1 MAKPR
6 RPRPEDEQ
14 NEDPYA
20 SDWRISLLR
29 KHAARSVEDREY
41 IIRTALLIEHLGLAL
56 QSLEGTLDSA
66 GPTEPGWMEH
76 VASMLKPFID
86 QVWRESHHGHPARVT
101 AMALCHALNHSRTVE
116 DVIPL
121 LQLRGYVRLAETLDG
136 DKVARVY
143 AAWFDRS
150 PGKKAG
156 RSGKFTEIARLLRPV
171 GIRLKAETIERLW
184 RDDQGFGQRRRR
196 RLRPPMGGT

>member
-1 MAKPR
+1 MANPR
-6 RPRPEDEQ
+6 EPCPEEEQ
-14 NEDPYA
+14 GEDPHA
-20 SDWRISLLR
+20 DDWRIALLR
-29 KHAARSVEDREY
+29 KHAARSAEDREY

-56 QSLEGTLDSA
+56 QSLEGTVVSV
-66 GPTEPGWMEH
+66 GSSEPGWLEH
-76 VASMLKPFID
+76 LAQTLKPFID
-86 QVWRESHHGHPARVT
+86 QVWRQSHRGQPARVT
-101 AMALCHALNHSRTVE
+101 AMALCHALNQSRTVG

-121 LQLRGYVRLAETLDG
+121 LQLRGYVRLAETLDA

-156 RSGKFTEIARLLRPV
+156 RDGKFIEVARLLRPV

-184 RDDQGFGQRRRR
+184 RDDQGFGRRQKRR
-196 RLRPPMGGT
+196 GRPPMGGT